1 MDPLDLWMVV
11 VFDSPESYRANAARP
26 NMDALY
32 RRMRA
37 CLEADP
43 EWHDGMVMAGY
54 GLGAPR
60 E

>member
-1 MDPLDLWMVV
+1 MVV